1 MLDLHMLKSLPGNG
15 EVTACER
22 EGVLRCDSSDLA
34 VKTAQLM
41 LGCSEPILETESCET
56 VRPALGKHDAQNAFS
71 ARPRLPASIVIAYR
85 ERGLAGCLEQLVEDS
100 EPGWLMAIARVAAK
114 AALAGL
120 STAEQVTKFTR
131 FERSIST
138 RTHTS
143 GLGGGSREIVSIS
156 WHSCSRRLAVAFTDD
171 SVKIYSQKP
180 LQPLL
185 KHRIQRRVTQVQWL
199 PYSMS
204 VACVSCEAGVL
215 LWSVDP
221 SSVVTRPSGACISL
235 LPFLHNASH
244 AVMTTHP
251 QGTSVACSDGRGVR
265 VWDTALLMSTEVQ
278 RSGHVTHLAFS
289 PDATRLLVVMARPP
303 TLRVFDTSDWSL
315 QEWVSSSE
323 VSCCAW
329 SPCSDYVVFCT
340 ADPAVLYFLSPTTAA
355 TAFCTADPAVLY
367 FLSPTTAATAATM
380 LADLSLVQLAD
391 TSGQT
396 VSVGGA
402 VKGMAWGG
410 ERLLLYFH
418 SCSYLVLFHTLTIHA
433 LKIAINGV
441 IKGPDDC
448 LPVSAAFHPS
458 QPSLLTV
465 AWDDGTL
472 QHVPLLYTSR
482 QTTSTSNIGA
492 LNTTLAEFNTT
503 VADYHTTNVNS
514 PWNDSHI
521 TPREFQ
527 SDTLN
532 GSLWPNNSIL
542 S

>member
-355 TAFCTADPAVLY
+355 TAASAPLTLP
-367 FLSPTTAATAATM
+367 
-380 LADLSLVQLAD
+380 
-391 TSGQT
+391 
-396 VSVGGA
+396 VGGA

-503 VADYHTTNVNS
+503 VADYHTTNN
-514 PWNDSHI
+514 P
-521 TPREFQ
+521 ECQ
-527 SDTLN
+527 SD
-532 GSLWPNNSIL
+532 SDSPR
-542 S
+542 